1 MLISELMTQAGLTS
15 VHQTGGYRDDM
26 IAYQD
31 AREAG
36 VCGFVCISSHGAGC
50 SMIW

>member
-36 VCGFVCISSHGAGC
+36 GMRFRMYLFRGADC
-50 SMIW
+50 STIW